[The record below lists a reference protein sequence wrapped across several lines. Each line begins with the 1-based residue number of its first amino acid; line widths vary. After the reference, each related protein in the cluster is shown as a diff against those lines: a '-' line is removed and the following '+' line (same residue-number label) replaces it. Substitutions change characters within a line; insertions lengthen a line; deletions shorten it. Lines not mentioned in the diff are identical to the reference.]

1 MPASTN
7 RARTASLRHERE
19 YQRAGCH
26 IIVGMDEAGRG
37 PLAGPVV
44 AAAVALPLQ
53 RSDLRRVL
61 RGARDSKL
69 MSPAERQDLAA
80 KIKHVALAWGIGSAS
95 ASEIDGC
102 GIVPATQLAMERALD
117 AILERGIV
125 PDCLFLDYILLP
137 QRRELPQVSLI
148 DGDARSLSIA
158 CASVLAKVRRD
169 ADMRRLEARYPL
181 YGFAQ
186 HKGYGT
192 AAHLRALRKYGPC
205 PAHRMSFAP
214 VQAASCQEGA
224 LRETR
229 AGA

>member
-69 MSPAERQDLAA
+69 MSPVERQDLDSI
-80 KIKHVALAWGIGSAS
+80 IKHVALAWGICSAS
-95 ASEIDGC
+95 ASEIDSR

-117 AILERGIV
+117 ALLERGIH
-125 PDCLFLDYILLP
+125 PDCLFLDYLLLP
-137 QRRELPQVSLI
+137 DHRDVPQVSLV
-148 DGDARSLSIA
+148 DGDQRSLSIA
-158 CASVLAKVRRD
+158 CASVLAKVWRD
-169 ADMRRLEARYPL
+169 QDMQRLDARYPH

-186 HKGYGT
+186 NKGYGT
-192 AAHLRALRKYGPC
+192 AAHIRALNEVGPC
-205 PAHRMSFAP
+205 PAHRRCFAP
-214 VQAASCQEGA
+214 VQAASCREGA
-224 LRETR
+224 PREAR